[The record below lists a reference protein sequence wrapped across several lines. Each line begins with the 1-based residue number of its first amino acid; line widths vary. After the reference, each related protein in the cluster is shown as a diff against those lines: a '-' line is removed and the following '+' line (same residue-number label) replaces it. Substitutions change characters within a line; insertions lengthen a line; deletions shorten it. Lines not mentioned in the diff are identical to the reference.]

1 MAQVRNHRIT
11 AIVLCALASG
21 PVSLALYIVNHALE
35 SPPDLRFPGFGG
47 WPVSRALLAMA
58 KLSVASLPGLLAF
71 WCAMNWLARVGWDS
85 LATST
90 IIGAVIGYLIIAGV
104 AVLGVYTDLSDV
116 VIISGLGA
124 ILGALYWAICG
135 RKERTQ
141 RKAREKEQA
150 AIRAME

>member
-1 MAQVRNHRIT
+1 
-11 AIVLCALASG
+11 
-21 PVSLALYIVNHALE
+21 
-35 SPPDLRFPGFGG
+35 
-47 WPVSRALLAMA
+47 
-58 KLSVASLPGLLAF
+58 
-71 WCAMNWLARVGWDS
+71 MNWLARVGWDS